1 MQLILS
7 DYVDRGSQQQL
18 REERKEDAQ
27 DLCT

>member
-18 REERKEDAQ
+18 REEREEDAQ